1 MIFVELGAQKVKD
14 SKKFKITCDKIIV
27 FISGPHKRYQNDLF
41 DVAGYFSQFGNQRG
55 RLY

>member
-1 MIFVELGAQKVKD
+1 MIFVELGDLGEQKVKD
-14 SKKFKITCDKIIV
+14 SKK